1 MSAFSTLNTAVSGLM
16 AHRRAVELIGHNVA
30 NVNTDGYT
38 RRRIDLESAGP
49 GMAAGR
55 WSSGGTYGT
64 GVDIAGVTR
73 IRDAYVDTR
82 LRRELGT
89 SGSADRLAQI

>member
-1 MSAFSTLNTAVSGLM
+1 MSSFATLNTAVSGLL
-16 AHRRAVELIGHNVA
+16 AHRRAVELIGHNIA

-38 RRRIDLESAGP
+38 RRRIELQPAGP
-49 GMAAGR
+49 GMAAGL
-55 WSSGGTYGT
+55 WSSGGAYGT

-82 LRRELGT
+82 VRRELGI
-89 SGSADRLAQI
+89 GGND